1 MGIITIIL
9 LFVFSVFFPI
19 SLFQSPISYTAESSL
34 PIGQFE
40 KTLETYFAMDGF
52 YLAIFMMVF
61 LVTMFLNA
69 TKNNKNVAKASFA
82 VSLACFSY
90 FIYVI
95 VKVFTENIN
104 FAENIANIDAT
115 WSVSAVFI
123 VLIVILSLLII
134 VNLIN
139 FAKQMMKRD

>member
-9 LFVFSVFFPI
+9 LLAFSIFFPI
-19 SLFQSPISYTAESSL
+19 SLFQSPISYTTESSL

-40 KTLETYFAMDGF
+40 KTLESYFAMDGF
-52 YLAIFMMVF
+52 YLVIFMMVF
-61 LVTMFLNA
+61 LTSMFLNA

-82 VSLACFSY
+82 VSLASFSY

-95 VKVFTENIN
+95 IYVFTENID

-123 VLIVILSLLII
+123 VLIVMLSLLII
-134 VNLIN
+134 VNIIN
-139 FAKQMMKRD
+139 FVKQMIRRN